1 MAAKRIAVVG
11 YGNIGRGA
19 VQAIEACPDMELA
32 GVVRRDPGRDKPREL
47 THVPIATDVAEF
59 GGADAVLLC
68 TPTRAV
74 VETAKTYLEAGIN
87 TVDCYDMHAS
97 IVEVRRQLGA
107 VAEDHGAVAVVSA
120 GWDPGS
126 DSVIRALLQA
136 CAPRGLTYTDFG
148 PGLSMGH
155 SVAARAVDGVADALS
170 MTIPLGTGIHRRVV
184 YVELKPGATIEAVTD
199 GIKADPYFS
208 HDETHV
214 IAVESIDELRD
225 AGHGVNLTRKG
236 VSGTTDNQLFEFK
249 MRINNPALT
258 SQVMLACARASFR
271 LAPGAYTMPEIP
283 VIDLLPG
290 DREALLA
297 RLV

>member
-1 MAAKRIAVVG
+1 MTKKRIAVVG

-19 VQAIEACPDMELA
+19 VQAIEASPDMQLA
-32 GVVRRDPGRDKPREL
+32 GVVRRDPGRDKLKEL
-47 THVPIATDVAEF
+47 IDVPVVGDVAEL
-59 GGADAVLLC
+59 GAVDAALLC

-74 VETAKTYLEAGIN
+74 VETATKYLAAGIN
-87 TVDCYDMHAS
+87 TVDCYDIHTS
-97 IVEVRRQLGA
+97 IVEVRRLLGD
-107 VAEDHGAVAVVSA
+107 VAKAHGAVAVVSA

-126 DSVIRALLQA
+126 DSVIRTLLQA
-136 CAPRGLTYTDFG
+136 CAPKGLTHTDFG

-170 MTIPLGTGIHRRVV
+170 LTIPLGTGIHRRVV
-184 YVELKPGATIEAVTD
+184 YVELAPGATLDAVTAAL
-199 GIKADPYFS
+199 KADPYFS

-214 IAVESIDELRD
+214 IAVESVDEIRD

-236 VSGTTDNQLFEFK
+236 VSGTTNNQLFEFK
-249 MRINNPALT
+249 MRIDNPALT
-258 SQVMLACARASFR
+258 SQVMVSCARASFR

-297 RLV
+297 HLV